1 MMQIIL
7 MQIKDYFSTG
17 KFTTVDASGSTGN
30 GQIIIEGAHDL
41 EAGTGTMAP
50 IGGKSQTQ
58 VYIESIERLEG
69 SATIVGKALE

>member
-1 MMQIIL
+1 
-7 MQIKDYFSTG
+7 MQIKDYFST
-17 KFTTVDASGSTGN
+17 VNLQLLMLLDQQEQD
-30 GQIIIEGAHDL
+30 QIIIEGAHDL